1 MWEQARAR
9 AEEAGSMVLFCDG
22 GAQGASGVAGQGT
35 REPFQF
41 GSGSWTRTMG
51 VQWPFNQRRTLY
63 MWGGEALHGTIV
75 WALLGAGWAAQL
87 LTLRLS
93 RGANGGNTVTAR
105 LRDLFDRVRANIP
118 LFPRRGQ
125 GERQPL
131 LL

>member
-22 GAQGASGVAGQGT
+22 GAQGASGVAGQGI

-41 GSGSWTRTMG
+41 GSGSWTRSVGM
-51 VQWPFNQRRTLY
+51 QWPFDQRRTLY
-63 MWGGEALHGTIV
+63 MWGGGTLQFAIV
-75 WALLGAGWAAQL
+75 WSLLGAGWAAQI
-87 LTLRLS
+87 LTLGLT
-93 RGANGGNTVTAR
+93 RGASGGNTVTVRLREVFNTVRAR
-105 LRDLFDRVRANIP
+105 LVP
-118 LFPRRGQ
+118 RGQ

>member
-22 GAQGASGVAGQGT
+22 GAQGASGVAGQGI

-41 GSGSWTRTMG
+41 GSGSWARFVG
-51 VQWPFNQRRTLY
+51 VQWPFDQRRTLY
-63 MWGGEALHGTIV
+63 MWGGEALHATIV
-75 WALLGAGWAAQL
+75 WSLLGAGWAAQI
-87 LTLRLS
+87 LTLRLT
-93 RGANGGNTVTAR
+93 RGPNRGNTITTR
-105 LRDLFDRVRANIP
+105 LREVFDAVRARM
-118 LFPRRGQ
+118 LRRGQ

>member
-22 GAQGASGVAGQGT
+22 GDQGASGVAGQGI

-41 GSGSWTRTMG
+41 GSGSWTRLVG
-51 VQWPFNQRRTLY
+51 VQWPFDERRTLY
-63 MWGGEALHGTIV
+63 MWGGEALHATIV
-75 WALLGAGWAAQL
+75 WSLLGAGLAAQI
-87 LTLRLS
+87 LTLRLT

-105 LRDLFDRVRANIP
+105 LREVFDGVRAR
-118 LFPRRGQ
+118 LLRRGQ
-125 GERQPL
+125 GERQAL